1 MFACKSAWVYFL
13 RKFWVTDVPCLQ
25 HNVKLLELHKQKH
38 AMRYGCARCPLSFS
52 GGEESLIQVSAI
64 FQVLVIA
71 FKASPHYF
79 FKQSTLCFLS
89 KRLKA
94 QLLCLDAPTFFP
106 LYFLLIKKTNK
117 FGRADNGCF
126 YGASLSSS
134 VSCEREGCYQVC
146 RARHGSSH
154 AGGCALHW
162 SEVCAHVNSYKNTGV
177 LTR

>member
-1 MFACKSAWVYFL
+1 MFACKSARVYFL

-106 LYFLLIKKTNK
+106 LYFLLIKKQINMEELIMV
-117 FGRADNGCF
+117 
-126 YGASLSSS
+126 ASTEHLLVPLSHVKGKDATRCAESGMAHHMLGDVLCIGLKS
-134 VSCEREGCYQVC
+134 VPM
-146 RARHGSSH
+146 
-154 AGGCALHW
+154 
-162 SEVCAHVNSYKNTGV
+162 
-177 LTR
+177 